1 MRLRILSLVTFGS
14 LALVQATSL
23 GVPTGFILLGS
34 LKANTEVRVLS
45 IEIKPKPGQAGSL
58 KALENLTA
66 EKEDIAYSLL
76 KQAGLQSLE
85 RTASVGAVVRRR
97 ETAGI
102 PVEYRFK
109 FADGS
114 AYIKTLYADN
124 GLAIDTFTSTFDNTP
139 NLRGAL
145 GFLIDSTQAWVGKN
159 DLSASTQP
167 LDLDLNGLLNNP
179 TQNTFSQALNHFSGE
194 ATWHLQGDMGTAIQ
208 AQSLQ
213 NEQRQVIDTDYFH
226 LEQDASNTEMNLE
239 STLGQDGIPRSAN
252 LASKWTSQAQ
262 FELKDPLTPVNFII
276 NLEIQQTY
284 HIELN

>member
-1 MRLRILSLVTFGS
+1 MRLWILSLAILGS
-14 LALVQATSL
+14 LPLAQATSL
-23 GVPTGFILLGS
+23 GASTGFILLGS
-34 LKANTEVRVLS
+34 LKTSTELH
-45 IEIKPKPGQAGSL
+45 ILNIDIKPKPGQAGSL

-66 EKEDIAYSLL
+66 EKQDIAYSLL
-76 KQAGLQSLE
+76 KQAGLQPLE
-85 RTASVGAVVRRR
+85 RMASVGAVVKRR

-114 AYIKTLYADN
+114 AYIKTLYTDQ
-124 GLAIDTFTSTFDNTP
+124 GLVLDTLTSTLENTP

-159 DLSASTQP
+159 DLSSQTQP

-179 TQNTFSQALNHFSGE
+179 TQNTFSQALNRFSGE
-194 ATWHLQGDMGTAIQ
+194 TTWRLQGDMGTTIQ

-213 NEQRQVIDTDYFH
+213 NEQRQVMDTDYFH
-226 LEQDASNTEMNLE
+226 LEQEASNTQMNLK

-252 LASKWTSQAQ
+252 LASTWTSQAR
-262 FELKDPLTPVNFII
+262 FDLKDPLVPVEFVIDF
-276 NLEIQQTY
+276 EVKQTY